1 MSSRLPVS
9 GKAIQKKQRGRPP
22 RYQVVTEALRQ
33 QLATGVL
40 GAGIKL
46 PALRELADQFKVSTN
61 TVRNAIRVLEDEG
74 SLYHVPDIGA
84 FVKPTT
90 STGSAVRVTVALVT
104 IDIGGALEM
113 GIARG

>member
-1 MSSRLPVS
+1 MSSRSPGN
-9 GKAIQKKQRGRPP
+9 GKAERSARRGRPP

-40 GAGIKL
+40 SAGIKL

-61 TVRNAIRVLEDEG
+61 TVRNAIRVLENEG

-84 FVKPTT
+84 FVKPTKPAGVT
-90 STGSAVRVTVALVT
+90 TRVTIALVT
-104 IDIGGALEM
+104 IDIGGSLEM
-113 GIARG
+113 GIA